1 MSIEAL
7 QGVGVTDR
15 GFTSVKTA
23 IQNAARDSG
32 LDFDLMLGVAKRE
45 SSLRPDAQASTSS
58 ASGLFQFIDQ
68 TWLGALK
75 EHGEALGLGDV
86 AADITAS
93 GQGFAVDDPERRQE
107 ILDLRFKPSVAAG
120 VAGKTL
126 AAAKDRLSSA
136 LGREASGTEVYMAH
150 FLGERGA
157 ARMLQAGDGALAASV
172 DPRAAQANQPLFYDG
187 SRPLTVAEFKGKIAL
202 GLGDE
207 GQAQR
212 PTTGVGTP
220 SVRVPYRPPT
230 DAKGETYTSVPSAL
244 LVSAPPNGGLPH
256 QLFSTILEMEA
267 DFISGAEADPLTS
280 DQEKAAET
288 WRDRS
293 NTSA

>member
-7 QGVGVTDR
+7 QGVGAKEA

-23 IQNAARDSG
+23 IRNAARDAG
-32 LDFDLMLGVAKRE
+32 VDFDLMLGVAKRE

-68 TWLGALK
+68 TWLGAVR

-86 AADITAS
+86 ASEITRGENGFEVADPA
-93 GQGFAVDDPERRQE
+93 RRRE
-107 ILDLRFKPSVAAG
+107 ILDLRFNPSVAAG

-126 AAAKDRLSSA
+126 AAAKDRLSAA
-136 LGREASGTEVYMAH
+136 LGREASGSEVYMAH

-157 ARMLQAGDGALAASV
+157 VRMLQAGEDAVAASV
-172 DPRAAQANQPLFYDG
+172 DPRAAKANQPLFYDG

-207 GQAQR
+207 GPSQ
-212 PTTGVGTP
+212 PTPVSTPRGVT
-220 SVRVPYRPPT
+220 VPYRPSAAPRI
-230 DAKGETYTSVPSAL
+230 DTYAQPGPVVTVPKA
-244 LVSAPPNGGLPH
+244 GGLPN
-256 QLFSTILEMEA
+256 QLFSTILAMET
-267 DFISGAEADPLTS
+267 DFISGAGADPLS
-280 DQEKAAET
+280 ADQDAET
-288 WRDRS
+288 RRERDEG
-293 NTSA
+293 